1 MSQNIDLAASKA
13 DTQAR
18 FRVFVQQRST
28 DDRIAILCH
37 SDADG
42 LAAGAILARALSAH
56 GFHVQTE
63 VTGKGGSAWSDA
75 SRAQLA
81 RHKPTALIVA
91 DLGSRDEA
99 ILEGVPTLLI
109 DHHQPAGVPPDAD
122 LATGYG
128 VEPTPTSGLM
138 AYWCAEA
145 LGPAD
150 HLLWI
155 AAISILSDLGDRATF
170 KELDQARAQW
180 KTTPLRDATTL
191 INAPRRSATGDARP
205 ALDLLLK
212 ADGPRDVVRGD
223 APEVGRLK
231 AAKQEVNAAFAEAK
245 RASPR
250 FSGDV
255 ALIAID
261 TPCQI
266 HPLIAQIWRTRLPKY
281 IVIAANRGYLPGRV
295 NFSARVS
302 RERNILDF
310 LREHAPS
317 GAGASYGHGH
327 DQASGGS
334 LTFAAWNEF
343 VTALGFDDEMAIAN
357 HRD

>member
-18 FRVFVQQRST
+18 FKAFVQQRST

-42 LAAGAILARALSAH
+42 LAAGAILARALTAH
-56 GFHVQTE
+56 GFRVHTE
-63 VTGKGGSAWSDA
+63 VTGKGGNAWSDA
-75 SRAQLA
+75 SRMQLA
-81 RHKPTALIVA
+81 RHNPTALIVT

-145 LGPAD
+145 LGPVD

-155 AAISILSDLGDRATF
+155 AAISIVSDVGDRATF
-170 KELDQARAQW
+170 DELAQARARW

-223 APEVGRLK
+223 APEVGQLK

-310 LREHAPS
+310 LREHAPT
-317 GAGASYGHGH
+317 GADGSYGHGH

-334 LTFAAWNEF
+334 LTFDAWNAF
-343 VTALGFDDEMAIAN
+343 VDGLGFDDEMTVAN